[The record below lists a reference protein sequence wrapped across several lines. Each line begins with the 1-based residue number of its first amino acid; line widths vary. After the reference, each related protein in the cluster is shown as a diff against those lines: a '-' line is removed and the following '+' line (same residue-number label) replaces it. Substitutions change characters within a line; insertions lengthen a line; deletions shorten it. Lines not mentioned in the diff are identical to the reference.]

1 MAIFP
6 TELAGTLNG
15 ASIEETLKSN
25 LVVTENAIGQEQSR
39 PKTTSQIVQYANAQF
54 IMDVTQYGIW
64 RTFHRSTI
72 RFGSLPFDM
81 VDPISGDVKSFKLAQ
96 GGVYTGRS
104 IGKNVWQVT
113 VTLEFVDR

>member
-1 MAIFP
+1 MATFP
-6 TELAGTLNG
+6 SELAGTLNG

-54 IMDVTQYGIW
+54 VMSVSQYAIW
-64 RTFHRSTI
+64 RSFHRSII

-81 VDPISGDVKSFKLAQ
+81 VDPISGITKSFKLAQ
-96 GGVYTGRS
+96 GGVYTARS
-104 IGKNVWQVT
+104 IGKDVWQVT
-113 VTLEFVDR
+113 CTLEFVDR